1 MSKRTVLVTP
11 KIDSGS
17 TSDPEAL
24 TFTETD
30 PTNDNSY
37 KNPREN
43 DFGIFRINGAFSDAK
58 QIIEELVSNGYSV
71 TVTQIRTKNEHDI
84 LVSRIDVM
92 YTFKKDYEMFEF

>member
-1 MSKRTVLVTP
+1 MSKRTVIVTP

-24 TFTETD
+24 TFIETD
-30 PTNDNSY
+30 SSNDNSN

-71 TVTQIRTKNEHDI
+71 TIKEERHANDLGIKSCQV
-84 LVSRIDVM
+84 LVM
-92 YTFKKDYEMFEF
+92 YRFGDL